1 MHHHL
6 VSVEELLAHGCR
18 IGSCIKNNDTTHY
31 YPLYN
36 KSATSLCEPILCQTP
51 WVRLLV
57 KPRYIV
63 RRNKRIH
70 FINVSFVQSTQHDQ
84 NDKWLFFLNQ
94 FQEVLQTVL
103 HRNNTRPDVYTWMN
117 MLEKSQ
123 SYAFSTS
130 SSGDESY
137 VAKSSRVWKITT
149 VLSKSLQCFDIHQQS
164 IPTDGFLT
172 DNVHRHI
179 RLIVRFSHVWVNEVS
194 HTAGVAVDI
203 LQMQQHET
211 FPIQHF
217 GLTNTTKP
225 SRTVGTQTD
234 ILPVVSTHPA
244 PHPSNTTTGTTDNT
258 RCDHPVYG
266 TYFRMLKKRV
276 PKPAVQHKMRMNGL
290 DPDILDWDASKPL
303 PSAQSD
309 TPVDQLSLSLQ
320 DDHQLRKTE
329 TNTHIKKPQ
338 DGAGH
343 GLSLDEIVNGLKSLR
358 KTFLGGGSKRTDN
371 TNTEDTTEPDIDSRL
386 AQQKQ
391 TANAKQKK
399 KEGSSSSFMRLLGAT
414 FG

>member
-1 MHHHL
+1 MHSL
-6 VSVEELLAHGCR
+6 VSVDELLACGCL
-18 IGSCIKNNDTTHY
+18 IGGCIKNSDTSHC

-36 KSATSLCEPILCQTP
+36 KSNTSQCEPIVCQTP
-51 WVRLLV
+51 WVLLPV

-63 RRNKRIH
+63 RRNKRVH
-70 FINVSFVQSTQHDQ
+70 FINLSFVQSAQ
-84 NDKWLFFLNQ
+84 NDRWLLFLNQ
-94 FQEVLQTVL
+94 FQDVLQTVL
-103 HRNNTRPDVYTWMN
+103 HRNKKRPDVYTWMN
-117 MLEKSQ
+117 MLEQSQ
-123 SYAFSTS
+123 SYAFS
-130 SSGDESY
+130 SSGGAPS
-137 VAKSSRVWKITT
+137 VAKASRIWKITT
-149 VLSKSLQCFDIHQQS
+149 VLSKSLRCFDIHQQS
-164 IPTDGFLT
+164 IPTDDFFV

-179 RLIVRFSHVWVNEVS
+179 RLIVRFSHVWVNEAS
-194 HTAGVAVDI
+194 QTAGVAVDI

-211 FPIQHF
+211 LPIQHF
-217 GLTNTTKP
+217 AFTNTTKP
-225 SRTVGTQTD
+225 TRTVGTQTD
-234 ILPVVSTHPA
+234 VLPTVSAHPT
-244 PHPSNTTTGTTDNT
+244 PHPSNATASTTTSTTKDT
-258 RCDHPVYG
+258 RCEHPVYG

-290 DPDILDWDASKPL
+290 DPDLLDWDASKPL

-309 TPVDQLSLSLQ
+309 TPMDQLSMSLQ

-329 TNTHIKKPQ
+329 TNTHDKKPE

-358 KTFLGGGSKRTDN
+358 KTFMGGGSKRTDN

>member
-36 KSATSLCEPILCQTP
+36 KSTTSLCEPILCQTP
-51 WVRLLV
+51 WVLLPV

-70 FINVSFVQSTQHDQ
+70 FINLSFVQSTQHDQ
-84 NDKWLFFLNQ
+84 NDNWLFFLNQ

-103 HRNNTRPDVYTWMN
+103 HRNNKQPDAYTWMN

-123 SYAFSTS
+123 SYAFSPS
-130 SSGDESY
+130 SSGGESY
-137 VAKSSRVWKITT
+137 VAKSSRVWKIAT
-149 VLSKSLQCFDIHQQS
+149 VLSKSLQCFDIHQQP
-164 IPTDGFLT
+164 IPTDEFLT

-211 FPIQHF
+211 FPIQQF

-234 ILPVVSTHPA
+234 ILPVVSTQQA
-244 PHPSNTTTGTTDNT
+244 SNATASTTNNI

-266 TYFRMLKKRV
+266 TYFRMLMKRV

-290 DPDILDWDASKPL
+290 DPDILEWDASRPL
-303 PSAQSD
+303 PSSQSD
-309 TPVDQLSLSLQ
+309 APVDQLSMSLQ
-320 DDHQLRKTE
+320 DDYQLRKTE
-329 TNTHIKKPQ
+329 TNTHEKKPTE
-338 DGAGH
+338 GAGH
-343 GLSLDEIVNGLKSLR
+343 GLSLEEIVNGLKSLR
-358 KTFLGGGSKRTDN
+358 KTFLGKNSKQTYGM
-371 TNTEDTTEPDIDSRL
+371 DTTKTDIDSRL
-386 AQQKQ
+386 AQQNQ
-391 TANAKQKK
+391 TVDAKQKK
-399 KEGSSSSFMRLLGAT
+399 KEDNSSSFMRLLGAT